1 MNVSKVLEDSLRK
14 QVTEGGPDVQ
24 QGWIL
29 ADGTILDLL
38 YDDGENPKWEEG
50 DHMGTAMVALR
61 EAGLP
66 VDGGTDKTFAL
77 MLEKTGAI
85 RVCSYNYTMLHLLVV
100 PTPAQVDACAE
111 IARYTKSEESD
122 AGMEVFWEPED
133 RLVQIYPLTA
143 GRLRK
148 TLEALPGLPK
158 GK

>member
-1 MNVSKVLEDSLRK
+1 MNVSKVLEDSLRR
-14 QVTEGGPDVQ
+14 QVPLGDSNVQ

-29 ADGTILDLL
+29 PDGTILDLL
-38 YDDGENPKWEEG
+38 YDDGENPKWEAL
-50 DHMGTAMVALR
+50 DHMGTVMVAMK
-61 EAGLP
+61 EAGLSL
-66 VDGGTDKTFAL
+66 DGVTDHTFTKFLKA
-77 MLEKTGAI
+77 TGAI

-143 GRLRK
+143 GRLRR

>member
-14 QVTEGGPDVQ
+14 QVTDGGPDVQ

-38 YDDGENPKWEEG
+38 ADDADL

-66 VDGGTDKTFAL
+66 IDGGTDKTFAL

-85 RVCSYNYTMLHLLVV
+85 RVCSYNYTMLHLLTI
-100 PTPAQVDACAE
+100 PTAAQVDACAE

-143 GRLRK
+143 GRLRR
-148 TLEALPGLPK
+148 TLEALPGVPK